1 MFTGI
6 ITAIGQIES
15 LKKINPQ
22 SDDLCLRVKI
32 AAGIDLTATA
42 IGDSIAVSGVCL
54 TVTAIDGQVFQADV
68 SNETLRCTTLGSKRA
83 GDSVNLEAALK
94 AGDPLGGH
102 MVSGHVDG
110 LAVLLETDADDSS
123 TRMLFSLPTALAA
136 LVAAKGSITIDGVSL
151 TVNSLGNLVVGN
163 SAEQSFSVNLI
174 PHTLEHTTLGGLQP
188 GDALNLE
195 IDMLARYIARQL
207 ELQQR

>member
-15 LKKINPQ
+15 LDKINPQ
-22 SDDLCLRVKI
+22 SDDCRLRVEVTE
-32 AAGIDLTATA
+32 GIDLAAIA

-54 TVTAIDGQVFQADV
+54 TVTAIDGQVFQADI
-68 SNETLRCTTLGSKRA
+68 SNETLSCTTLGSKRA
-83 GDSVNLEAALK
+83 GDAVNLEAALR

-110 LAVLLETDADDSS
+110 LAVLLEASADDSS
-123 TRMLFSLPTALAA
+123 TRMLFSLPAALAA

-151 TVNSLGNLVVGN
+151 TVNSITGNKVE
-163 SAEQSFSVNLI
+163 AKFSVNLI
-174 PHTLEHTTLGGLQP
+174 PHTLEHTTLGSLQP
-188 GDALNLE
+188 GDRLNLE

-207 ELQQR
+207 EIK